1 MNKNLHFSIGD
12 KSDSIR
18 VDDEDGQITGDRLF
32 PILTELN
39 ALPALVETLTH
50 ELENV
55 WKPAAAMASQYAKG
69 FEADRDA
76 LRLILGNCPLLFVTT
91 CNMAEKAWIANARAL
106 LSSTAGD
113 ELRGVLK
120 QAHKVLVATAVKYH
134 WDCHK
139 TVGSRDDTFEKCTF
153 PVCCEAQA
161 SLAALSQF
169 LPIGE
174 GETK

>member
-55 WKPAAAMASQYAKG
+55 WKPAAAMASQYAKC
-69 FEADRDA
+69 FEDERDEAIETIKAIRESIAAFLPAEHNIQERTTLDA
-76 LRLILGNCPLLFVTT
+76 LNELF
-91 CNMAEKAWIANARAL
+91 KYAR
-106 LSSTAGD
+106 
-113 ELRGVLK
+113 ERK
-120 QAHKVLVATAVKYH
+120 
-134 WDCHK
+134 
-139 TVGSRDDTFEKCTF
+139 
-153 PVCCEAQA
+153 
-161 SLAALSQF
+161 
-169 LPIGE
+169 
-174 GETK
+174 